1 MSQIAVE
8 IKETNVFLVPA
19 LEKNIKEIAS
29 LPSQNI
35 AKLAVLAKNIDLE
48 TLTLL
53 ANLSKNPE
61 AIEMLKQYAPML

>member
-1 MSQIAVE
+1 MSQIIVE
-8 IKETNVFLVPA
+8 IKESNVFLVPA
-19 LEKNIKEIAS
+19 LEKNIKDIAN

-35 AKLAVLAKNIDLE
+35 SKLAVIGKNVDLE

>member
-1 MSQIAVE
+1 MSQIIVE
-8 IKETNVFLVPA
+8 IKESNVFLVPA
-19 LEKNIKEIAS
+19 LEKNIKDIGN

-35 AKLAVLAKNIDLE
+35 SKLAVIGKNVDLE

>member
-1 MSQIAVE
+1 MSKIAIE

-19 LEKNIKEIAS
+19 LEKNIKDIAN
-29 LPSQNI
+29 LPTQNI
-35 AKLAVLAKNIDLE
+35 SKLAVLGKNLDLE

-53 ANLSKNPE
+53 ANLSKKPE